1 MRPFDTVALSLTW
14 HTPTQ
19 NEHRDTETPL
29 TTLYNVVKRCLRRGW
44 GWETIRSMTPNANT
58 VHSLDTPHDPHA
70 PHVPN
75 DPYAPYAVPN
85 AVSALAAI
93 WLAVALGA
101 LDTAIANTAL
111 PAIGTDLH
119 SSAAASVWVINAYQM
134 AVVACLLPLAAFSD
148 VVGPKRVF
156 IWGNVVF
163 TVGSLCCL
171 LAPSLVWLALARG
184 LQGIGAAG
192 VMAVNLS
199 LIRLIFLPTQLGRGV
214 GMNAFVVGLGFCMGP
229 TVASLVLSV
238 ASWPWLFGI
247 NLPVGLLG
255 WYLGTRYIPGRA
267 SQAIKRFDVPLA
279 ALTGLTFGAFIFTL
293 TSAAQQ
299 SDGQVIAASALVTLL
314 AGMALLRRQ
323 KGAPAPMF
331 PVDLLSRPLFSLS
344 VLTAIGAFATQGV
357 AFVSLPFYF
366 ETVLLRDPIHTGFLM
381 SAWALVVACV
391 GPFAGRLSDRFPPA
405 ALGGIGLAFL
415 SMGMLSLKFMPLDAS
430 GWEIALRM
438 GLCGLGFGFFQSP
451 NLKAIMS
458 SAPAARSGGASG
470 MVAVARLTG
479 QTTGAALTALCFTLA
494 GTHGSGWA
502 LGLGAVTAATAAALS
517 WSRLWAR

>member
-1 MRPFDTVALSLTW
+1 M
-14 HTPTQ
+14 
-19 NEHRDTETPL
+19 
-29 TTLYNVVKRCLRRGW
+29 TT
-44 GWETIRSMTPNANT
+44 NANT
-58 VHSLDTPHDPHA
+58 VHGLHA
-70 PHVPN
+70 PKAPKAPD

-111 PAIGTDLH
+111 PAIGADLH
-119 SSAAASVWVINAYQM
+119 SAAAASVWVINAYQM

-255 WYLGTRYIPGRA
+255 WYLGTRFIPGRA
-267 SQAIKRFDVPLA
+267 SQASRAPHPTSSKADALKRFDVPLA
-279 ALTGLTFGAFIFTL
+279 ALTGLTFGAFILTL
-293 TSAAQQ
+293 TAAAQQ
-299 SDGQVIAASALVTLL
+299 SDGQVIAASAIVTVL
-314 AGMALLRRQ
+314 AGLALLRRQ
-323 KGAPAPMF
+323 KGAPAPML

-344 VLTAIGAFATQGV
+344 VLTAICAFATQGV

-381 SAWALVVACV
+381 SAWALVVACM

-415 SMGMLSLKFMPLDAS
+415 SMGMLSLKLMPLDAS

-458 SAPAARSGGASG
+458 SAPATRSGGASG

>member
-1 MRPFDTVALSLTW
+1 M
-14 HTPTQ
+14 
-19 NEHRDTETPL
+19 
-29 TTLYNVVKRCLRRGW
+29 TT
-44 GWETIRSMTPNANT
+44 NANT
-58 VHSLDTPHDPHA
+58 VHGLHA
-70 PHVPN
+70 PKAPKAPD

-111 PAIGTDLH
+111 PAIGADLH
-119 SSAAASVWVINAYQM
+119 SAAAASVWVINAYQM

-255 WYLGTRYIPGRA
+255 WYLGTRFIPGRA
-267 SQAIKRFDVPLA
+267 SQASRAPHPTSSKADAIQRFDVPLA
-279 ALTGLTFGAFIFTL
+279 ALTGLTFGAFILTL
-293 TSAAQQ
+293 TAAAQQ
-299 SDGQVIAASALVTLL
+299 SDGQVIAASAIVTVL
-314 AGMALLRRQ
+314 AGLALLRRQ

-405 ALGGIGLAFL
+405 ALGGIGLAIL
-415 SMGMLSLKFMPLDAS
+415 SMGMLSLKWMPLDAS

-458 SAPAARSGGASG
+458 SAPATRSGGASG